1 MNFDERVQAV
11 AKFGFTDRQARFLVT
26 VMLHAGMCVPRQ
38 YARFAGTAYG
48 HNVTKFFDKLVH
60 RRYATASGCLHN
72 RAALYHVHHQALY
85 RAIGQPQSRYRRPV
99 SARQAIDRLRLLDG
113 VINNPELVWLA
124 TEDDKVAFFNLMAP
138 SLPPERLPHVTVGTP
153 SPSRLH
159 LFPEG
164 LPIGVESNGRV
175 VFLFLVTSPFD
186 ADLRK
191 FLQRH
196 AELLRALPG
205 WTLQLLFLR
214 RAAGMMPAFENAARE
229 ELTGRF
235 APATIAELKWYC
247 AERRST
253 PDLRARCQSDGRFGR
268 AHRAFN
274 TSGCQMLYRRWLTDG
289 DAVFELVS
297 SPAIADA
304 FARGTARIESQVLL
318 ASYDHLSPLVSL
330 VRSLPK
336 GVEEGA
342 TASTPPQPP
351 PAPPL
356 SISEQLT
363 RDWYRLVAAR
373 KCSCGERSCSVCR
386 AANGAAFSAAPD
398 SGSGCDGRG
407 TVA

>member
-1 MNFDERVQAV
+1 
-11 AKFGFTDRQARFLVT
+11 
-26 VMLHAGMCVPRQ
+26 
-38 YARFAGTAYG
+38 
-48 HNVTKFFDKLVH
+48 
-60 RRYATASGCLHN
+60 
-72 RAALYHVHHQALY
+72 
-85 RAIGQPQSRYRRPV
+85 
-99 SARQAIDRLRLLDG
+99 
-113 VINNPELVWLA
+113 
-124 TEDDKVAFFNLMAP
+124 
-138 SLPPERLPHVTVGTP
+138 
-153 SPSRLH
+153 
-159 LFPEG
+159 
-164 LPIGVESNGRV
+164 
-175 VFLFLVTSPFD
+175 
-186 ADLRK
+186 
-191 FLQRH
+191 
-196 AELLRALPG
+196 
-205 WTLQLLFLR
+205 
-214 RAAGMMPAFENAARE
+214 MMPAFENAARE
-229 ELTGRF
+229 ELSRRF
-235 APATIAELKWYC
+235 APGTIAELKWYC
-247 AERRST
+247 AERQST

-274 TSGCQMLYRRWLTDG
+274 TSRCQLLYRRWLTDG
-289 DAVFELVS
+289 DAVFDLVS

-304 FARGTARIESQVLL
+304 LARGTARIESQVLL

-386 AANGAAFSAAPD
+386 ATKGAAFSAAPD